1 MGSCQKP
8 TETQWGNLNLFPE
21 IFDESATSLDMSKK
35 HRSQCIRVYPLH
47 TVDMVSWWLHT
58 GKRHDEAIHNCVGV
72 SVFCVLNGVEGDSK
86 FTGTN
91 SNIILPNPVTCTLNL
106 HSTYIESAHF
116 TMLAKGNSRYGS
128 VKYVMTAV
136 FRVVEWTGNQCWN
149 WKQKSVI
156 DTHHAVGILCND
168 VVNLAPRWTSF
179 IIFTNI
185 NLYS

>member
-72 SVFCVLNGVEGDSK
+72 SVFCVLNGVGGDSK

-91 SNIILPNPVTCTLNL
+91 SNRFRVVEQVTLILPNPVICTLNFTRPL
-106 HSTYIESAHF
+106 HDVVKGKLKAQKCKRCS
-116 TMLAKGNSRYGS
+116 LAKTG
-128 VKYVMTAV
+128 V

-149 WKQKSVI
+149 ENKRNAKNSLSVC
-156 DTHHAVGILCND
+156 HAIGILRND
-168 VVNLAPRWTSF
+168 VNLAG
-179 IIFTNI
+179 
-185 NLYS
+185 L